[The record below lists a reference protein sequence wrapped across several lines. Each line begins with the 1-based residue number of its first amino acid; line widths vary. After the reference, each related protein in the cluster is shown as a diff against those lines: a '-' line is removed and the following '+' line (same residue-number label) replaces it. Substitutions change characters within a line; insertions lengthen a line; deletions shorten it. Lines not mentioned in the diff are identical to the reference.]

1 MTDNIK
7 SEDSLGRNWTP
18 NNNYIVIRWYFYRN
32 KQTYLYTLKLYISK
46 LPRIQLNPSYGLY
59 INVSF
64 FNF

>member
-32 KQTYLYTLKLYISK
+32 KQTYLYTLKLYIS
-46 LPRIQLNPSYGLY
+46 R
-59 INVSF
+59 
-64 FNF
+64 